1 MTINERL
8 IEIAK
13 KEIGTVESPA
23 NSNSIKYN
31 DWYYGKHVT
40 GQPYKWCMA
49 FVQWVYDEG
58 CVPLPL
64 KTASCFTLLDW
75 FVKNHP
81 ERVLKDKTKAR
92 PGAIAIFTFSHTGI
106 ITSTYHNGGYDT
118 VEGNT
123 SSTIQGMSSNG
134 GGVFPDFR
142 KTAVI
147 KGIIQFDEYDLM
159 EAKYKVTEA
168 EIHAAVL
175 KCIKENGNEIFTTLL
190 NTISTKPADWN
201 REVCKKAV
209 ESGLFVDGN
218 GDKLMDYPNNPLL
231 RYELAIVLDRM
242 GLLKKGGN

>member
-13 KEIGTVESPA
+13 KEIGTVESPP

-31 DWYYGKHVT
+31 DWYYGRHVS
-40 GQPYKWCMA
+40 GQSYKWCMA
-49 FVQWVYDEG
+49 FVQWVFDEG
-58 CVPLPL
+58 AVPLPI
-64 KTASCFTLLDW
+64 KTATCFTLLEW
-75 FVKNHP
+75 FEKNHP

-123 SSTIQGMSSNG
+123 SSTIPGVSSSG

-168 EIHAAVL
+168 EIRAAVL
-175 KCIKENGNEIFTTLL
+175 KCINENGNEIFTALL
-190 NTISTKPADWN
+190 NAIS
-201 REVCKKAV
+201 KKAPDWAEEICQKAV
-209 ESGLFVDGN
+209 DSGLFVDAD
-218 GDKLMDYPNNPLL
+218 GDKLMDNPNNPLL
-231 RYELAIVLDRM
+231 RRELAIVLDRM
-242 GLLKKGGN
+242 GLLKKGAN